1 VIVATAGHVDH
12 GKTSLIRLLTGIE
25 TDRLVEEKRRGLSI
39 ELGYAYRAL
48 PEAPDQILGF
58 IDVPGHERFINTMI
72 SGVSGIDLGM
82 LVIAADDGVMPQTK
96 EHLQVMQLLGLN
108 TFIVVITKI
117 DRVDS
122 DRVNIVRQEIL
133 TFLQGC
139 GVTVLE
145 TFAVSNESGE
155 GIGSLQTWL
164 DSYFLELN
172 KQQESGIFRLSI
184 DRTFSLKGIGSVV
197 TGTILDG
204 NIGIGD
210 SVRLLPGE
218 NIFRVRQ
225 LHAQD
230 QEVERAGKGLRCA
243 LNLGGEV
250 NKAVLRKG
258 DCLTGLDAG
267 DTTNCF
273 TANAD
278 LLSSPVKIKH
288 MMRAKLYIGAR
299 HVEAKLSL
307 VQNPLPKNDNQ
318 QDFLLQVLTQ
328 ESVFCCK
335 GEHFLLRD
343 YSERFLL
350 GGGKVLD
357 PSGSRIRKIT
367 QAQQQYLSAMEI
379 DDFATATKMLLLD
392 SNNVIDYERYR
403 QAWNFSVQQVT
414 DKLEAAAIADKLI
427 QRKVGDQTYFLS
439 MTYWQF
445 MLSEMVSTVSQWHKT
460 NPDKPGL
467 GLEILKEKLKDKID
481 IRLLQVLLD
490 DLQNHGLGNS
500 SNNSSNNSLNSGK
513 LVLINGLVKSSDFNA
528 GMSEKA
534 QQQWQEVEAILLRQ
548 GLGIPLLSELEKMSG
563 VHGRELNYLISS
575 GLKSGRL
582 QRISPKRVAL
592 PGTLKSIADEVMVMA
607 QIKPN
612 FSVID
617 FKDHLGM
624 GRNYVIELLDFMDT
638 LGFTSRVG
646 NERIIEDDN
655 IPQQIFG

>member
-1 VIVATAGHVDH
+1 MIVATAGHVDH
-12 GKTSLIRLLTGIE
+12 GKTSLIRYLTGVE
-25 TDRLVEEKRRGLSI
+25 TDRLVEEKKRGLSI

-48 PEAPDQILGF
+48 PAAPDQILGF

-133 TFLQGC
+133 AFLEAC
-139 GVTVLE
+139 SVTALE
-145 TFAVSNESGE
+145 TFAVSNETGE
-155 GIGSLQTWL
+155 GIDSLQAWL
-164 DSYFLELN
+164 DSHFLQLN
-172 KQQESGIFRLSI
+172 KQQETGIFRLSI
-184 DRTFSLKGIGSVV
+184 DRAFSLKGIGSVV

-204 NIGIGD
+204 NITLGE
-210 SVRLLPGE
+210 SVRLLPGDQP
-218 NIFRVRQ
+218 FRVRQ

-230 QEVERAGKGLRCA
+230 QEVESAGKGLRCA
-243 LNLGGEV
+243 LNLSGEI

-258 DCLTGLDAG
+258 DWLTGVDGG
-267 DTTNCF
+267 DPTKCF
-273 TANAD
+273 TASAD
-278 LLSSPVKIKH
+278 LMSSPVTIKH

-307 VQNPLPKNDNQ
+307 LQNNSAEKNNQ
-318 QDFLLQVLTQ
+318 QESLLQVLTQ
-328 ESVFCCK
+328 DAVFCCK
-335 GEHFLLRD
+335 GDHFLLRD
-343 YSERFLL
+343 YSEKFLL

-357 PSGSRIRKIT
+357 PSGSRIRKMT
-367 QAQQQYLSAMEI
+367 QAQKQFLSAMAMDE
-379 DDFATATKMLLLD
+379 FAAATSKLLLE

-403 QAWNFSVQQVT
+403 HAWNFSAQQVT
-414 DKLEAAAIADKLI
+414 DKLEVAGIADKVI
-427 QRKVGDQTYFLS
+427 QRKVGDQTYVLS
-439 MTYWQF
+439 RTYWQF
-445 MLSEMVSTVSQWHKT
+445 MLNEVVNTVSQWHKN

-467 GLEILKEKLKDKID
+467 GVAVLKEKLIEKID
-481 IRLLQVLLD
+481 IRLLHALLYE
-490 DLQNHGLGNS
+490 LQTHGLGDS
-500 SNNSSNNSLNSGK
+500 SDSFSNPPLMKGK
-513 LVLINGLVKSSDFNA
+513 LVQINGLVKCNDFNA

-534 QQQWQEVEAILLRQ
+534 QKQWQEVEAILLRQ
-548 GLGIPLLSELEKMSG
+548 GLEIPLLSELEKMSG
-563 VHGRELNYLISS
+563 VRGRELNYLVST
-575 GLKSGRL
+575 GLKAGRL
-582 QRISPKRVAL
+582 YRISPKRVAL
-592 PGTLKSIADEVMVMA
+592 PITLKLLADEVMVMA
-607 QIKPN
+607 QIHPS
-612 FSVID
+612 FSVIE
-617 FKDHLGM
+617 FKNHLGL

>member
-1 VIVATAGHVDH
+1 MIVATAGHVDH
-12 GKTSLIRLLTGIE
+12 GKTSLIRHLTGVE
-25 TDRLVEEKRRGLSI
+25 TDRLAEEKKRGLSI

-48 PEAPDQILGF
+48 PAAPDQILGF

-122 DRVNIVRQEIL
+122 ERVNIVQQEIL
-133 TFLQGC
+133 TFLEGSN
-139 GVTVLE
+139 VTALE
-145 TFAVSNESGE
+145 IFAVSNETGE
-155 GIGSLQTWL
+155 GIDSLQAWL
-164 DSYFLELN
+164 DSHFLELN
-172 KQQESGIFRLSI
+172 KQQETGIFRLSI
-184 DRTFSLKGIGSVV
+184 DRAFSLKGIGSVV

-204 NIGIGD
+204 HIDIGD

-218 NIFRVRQ
+218 LTFRVRQ

-243 LNLGGEV
+243 LNLSGEV

-258 DCLTGLDAG
+258 DWLTGLDAG
-267 DTTNCF
+267 DPTNCF
-273 TANAD
+273 TASAD
-278 LLSSPVKIKH
+278 LMSSPVNIKH

-307 VQNPLPKNDNQ
+307 LQNHSAGKNNQ
-318 QDFLLQVLTQ
+318 QACLLQVLTQ
-328 ESVFCCK
+328 EAVFCCK
-335 GEHFLLRD
+335 GDHFLLRD
-343 YSERFLL
+343 YSEKFLL

-357 PSGSRIRKIT
+357 PSSPRIRKMT
-367 QAQQQYLSAMEI
+367 QAQEQYLSAMAMN
-379 DDFATATKMLLLD
+379 DFAAATSALLLE
-392 SNNVIDYERYR
+392 SNNVIDAERYR
-403 QAWNFSVQQVT
+403 QAWNFSAQQVT

-427 QRKVGDQTYFLS
+427 HSKVGNQTYVLS
-439 MTYWQF
+439 RPYWQF
-445 MLSEMVSTVSQWHKT
+445 MLNEVVNTVSLWHKN

-467 GLEILKEKLKDKID
+467 GLEVLKEKLIEKID
-481 IRLLQVLLD
+481 IRLLNALLD
-490 DLQNHGLGNS
+490 ELQTNGLE
-500 SNNSSNNSLNSGK
+500 NSLDSFSNPPLMKGK
-513 LVLINGLVKSSDFNA
+513 LVQINGLVKSSNFNA

-534 QQQWQEVEAILLRQ
+534 QQQWQEVEAILLKQ
-548 GLGIPLLSELEKMSG
+548 GLEIPLLSELEKMSG
-563 VHGRELNYLISS
+563 VRGRELNYLIST

-582 QRISPKRVAL
+582 QRISPKRIAL
-592 PGTLKSIADEVMVMA
+592 SSTLKLLADEVMVMA
-607 QIKPN
+607 QIKPY
-612 FSVID
+612 FTVID
-617 FKDHLGM
+617 FKNHLGL

-655 IPQQIFG
+655 IPQQIF